1 MAMPTWPAIA
11 VFGTTV
17 AIGLYMGLQY
27 LKGVRNNRMLVGV
40 HVLIGVAGLEVFALL
55 LRGAPDGTHMAESN
69 MGPAAAL
76 FLAAAL
82 FTGFVVPL
90 IAPAKPGA
98 VGPTLA
104 VHASFGL
111 VAFGVLL
118 LWVLG

>member
-1 MAMPTWPAIA
+1 MPTWPAIL

-27 LKGVRNNRMLVGV
+27 LRGVRSNRMLVGV

-55 LRGAPDGTHMAESN
+55 LRGAPDGTHLAESRT
-69 MGPAAAL
+69 GPAAAL
-76 FLAAAL
+76 LLAAAL

-90 IAPAKPGA
+90 IAPAKPA
-98 VGPTLA
+98 AIGPTLA
-104 VHASFGL
+104 VHATFGL

>member
-1 MAMPTWPAIA
+1 MPTWPAIV
-11 VFGTTV
+11 VFGSTV

-55 LRGAPDGTHMAESN
+55 LRGAPDGTHLAESRT
-69 MGPAAAL
+69 GPAAAL
-76 FLAAAL
+76 LLAAAL
-82 FTGFVVPL
+82 FTGFLVPL
-90 IAPAKPGA
+90 IAAPRPAATGA
-98 VGPTLA
+98 TLA
-104 VHASFGL
+104 VHATMGV